1 MQKLDKIKILVVGES
16 RSGKTALFRNLGYLS
31 RNIEMNDGKRI
42 QLYKY
47 RTEINKFNYTFHL
60 WDFKDVSNFQKAY
73 ESKFEGAMGIISVF
87 DLSRPKTLSKAKS
100 YLNIIAESLGKL
112 PPFILIGNKVDLV
125 YNLNSVINREDII
138 GYAKAHNGI
147 YIET

>member
-73 ESKFEGAMGIISVF
+73 
-87 DLSRPKTLSKAKS
+87 
-100 YLNIIAESLGKL
+100 
-112 PPFILIGNKVDLV
+112 
-125 YNLNSVINREDII
+125 
-138 GYAKAHNGI
+138 
-147 YIET
+147 